1 MKDLRREYSKQFLE
15 EDSAGYDPFQLFQKW
30 FEEAR
35 ENEDDAN
42 AMSMMVGY
50 LRRIIDERVPAR
62 DPPKEIVGHFHDG
75 SSSARTADMI
85 ST

>member
-35 ENEDDAN
+35 ENEDDAKG
-42 AMSMMVGY
+42 AAS
-50 LRRIIDERVPAR
+50 
-62 DPPKEIVGHFHDG
+62 
-75 SSSARTADMI
+75 
-85 ST
+85 

>member
-42 AMSMMVGY
+42 AMSLATVDGRGQPDVRIVLLKD
-50 LRRIIDERVPAR
+50 LRPEGFVFFTNYMFYKVIALLN
-62 DPPKEIVGHFHDG
+62 
-75 SSSARTADMI
+75 
-85 ST
+85 